1 MREIRNNN
9 FIRHKTDVENEPRK
23 KYILAFEGEKTEEK
37 YFTELLNNRRNL
49 GINSLIDFV
58 ILERDICEKGVSNP
72 KHLTNLLLNKMK
84 EYNEKKISDISLIS
98 RLVNIVER
106 YSIPRRKFN
115 RLCKLYRD
123 IMKSNCFVMFN
134 FNDINKIKKYLYDIL
149 NNDEELKKIIDDYIA
164 ELLLFNDI
172 NYDLELD
179 KICLIVDRDYDSF
192 SEEQFDYVKNAC
204 EKNKITLC
212 ISNPFFEF
220 WLLLHTENVL
230 SYDKNNLK
238 DKTFITDKL
247 KEILGKYSKSNFN
260 AESLIENIHTA
271 IENEKEF
278 CENIECLKNEIGSNV
293 GILINDWFK

>member
-9 FIRHKTDVENEPRK
+9 FVRHKKDAEHEPRK

-37 YFTELLNNRRNL
+37 YFTELLNNRRKL
-49 GINSLIDFV
+49 DINPLIDFV

-84 EYNEKKISDISLIS
+84 EYNEKKISNITLIS
-98 RLVNIVER
+98 RIVNILNRNDIEKER
-106 YSIPRRKFN
+106 FKK
-115 RLCKLYRD
+115 LCDLYRH
-123 IMKSNCFVMFN
+123 IMKSNSFKMF
-134 FNDINKIKKYLYDIL
+134 DSDDEIKKYLYDIL
-149 NNDEELKKIIDDYIA
+149 SNDEELKKIIDDYIS

-179 KICLIVDRDYDSF
+179 EICLIVDRDYESF
-192 SEEQFDYVKNAC
+192 SEEQFDYVKNTC
-204 EKNKITLC
+204 KDNKITLC

-220 WLLLHTENVL
+220 WLLLHTENEL

-247 KEILGKYSKSNFN
+247 KEKLGKYSKSNFN

-271 IENEKEF
+271 IKNEKNF
-278 CENIECLKNEIGSNV
+278 CENIECLKNEVGSNV

>member
-1 MREIRNNN
+1 M
-9 FIRHKTDVENEPRK
+9 
-23 KYILAFEGEKTEEK
+23 
-37 YFTELLNNRRNL
+37 
-49 GINSLIDFV
+49 
-58 ILERDICEKGVSNP
+58 
-72 KHLTNLLLNKMK
+72 
-84 EYNEKKISDISLIS
+84 
-98 RLVNIVER
+98 
-106 YSIPRRKFN
+106 
-115 RLCKLYRD
+115 
-123 IMKSNCFVMFN
+123 
-134 FNDINKIKKYLYDIL
+134 
-149 NNDEELKKIIDDYIA
+149 
-164 ELLLFNDI
+164 
-172 NYDLELD
+172 
-179 KICLIVDRDYDSF
+179 CLIVDRDYDSF

-230 SYDKNNLK
+230 SYDKNNLN

>member
-9 FIRHKTDVENEPRK
+9 FVRHKADIENEPRK
-23 KYILAFEGEKTEEK
+23 KYILAFEGEKTEEQ

-72 KHLTNLLLNKMK
+72 KHLTNLLLTKMC
-84 EYNEKKISDISLIS
+84 EYNEKKISNITLIN
-98 RLVNIVER
+98 RIVNIVER
-106 YSIPRRKFN
+106 NNIPKEKFN

-123 IMKSNCFVMFN
+123 IMKSNNFNMFN
-134 FNDINKIKKYLYDIL
+134 TDSEIKKYLYDIL
-149 NNDEELKKIIDDYIA
+149 NNDEELKIIIDDYIA
-164 ELLLFNDI
+164 ELLSFNDI

-179 KICLIVDRDYDSF
+179 EICLIVDRDYDSF

-230 SYDKNNLK
+230 SYNKDDLKN
-238 DKTFITDKL
+238 KTFIINKL
-247 KEILGKYSKSNFN
+247 KAKLGRYSKSNFN
-260 AESLIENIHTA
+260 VNSLIENIHTA
-271 IENEKEF
+271 IENEKKF

-293 GILINDWFK
+293 GVLINKWF

>member
-84 EYNEKKISDISLIS
+84 EYNEKKISDITLIN
-98 RLVNIVER
+98 RIVNIVER
-106 YSIPRRKFN
+106 NNILKEKFN

-123 IMKSNCFVMFN
+123 IMKSNNFNMFN
-134 FNDINKIKKYLYDIL
+134 TDSEIKKYLYDIL

-172 NYDLELD
+172 
-179 KICLIVDRDYDSF
+179 
-192 SEEQFDYVKNAC
+192 
-204 EKNKITLC
+204 
-212 ISNPFFEF
+212 
-220 WLLLHTENVL
+220 
-230 SYDKNNLK
+230 
-238 DKTFITDKL
+238 
-247 KEILGKYSKSNFN
+247 KS
-260 AESLIENIHTA
+260 L
-271 IENEKEF
+271 
-278 CENIECLKNEIGSNV
+278 
-293 GILINDWFK
+293 